1 MQQPGSSKLNSSKM
15 AKVTKLFKKASAKLD
30 QKLEKLK
37 SRMSKPQAVDQQNEK
52 LAITAGPEAVDDKLA
67 TEVKTSEQN
76 DKTAKREAR
85 KAKWAATRL
94 SLKRFMKKTG
104 KGIAITGVVVL
115 GVVFG
120 PVVLILELTFRL
132 IALVIQLLMELLGII
147 VAPICAEIK
156 NALGFHSMAF
166 GAVVVH

>member
-1 MQQPGSSKLNSSKM
+1 MQQSGSSKLDSSKM
-15 AKVTKLFKKASAKLD
+15 ANITKSFKKASAKLD
-30 QKLEKLK
+30 QRLEMLK
-37 SRMSKPQAVDQQNEK
+37 SRMSKPEAVDQQNEK
-52 LAITAGPEAVDDKLA
+52 LAITAGPEALDDKQS
-67 TEVKTSEQN
+67 TEPKTAKQK

-120 PVVLILELTFRL
+120 PVVLVLELVFRL
-132 IALVIQLLMELLGII
+132 VSIVIQLLMEVLGII
-147 VAPICAEIK
+147 VAPICMC
-156 NALGFHSMAF
+156 FC
-166 GAVVVH
+166 